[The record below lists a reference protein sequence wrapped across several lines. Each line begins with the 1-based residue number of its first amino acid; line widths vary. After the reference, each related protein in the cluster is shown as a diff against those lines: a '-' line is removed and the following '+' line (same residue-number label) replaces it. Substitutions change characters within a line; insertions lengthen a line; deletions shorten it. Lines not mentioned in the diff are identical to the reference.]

1 MPGSAST
8 LSKLWFDQ
16 GTLVL
21 SGWSALGIER
31 VFGERVWT
39 WDARIGGWRAPA
51 ILYSQVAEALE
62 RHAAGT
68 HDEAVRWQTVNW
80 ANVQL
85 PPPRPEQAA
94 AVKAW
99 WAKHRGLVVMPTG
112 TGKTEVALQI
122 MAQARCSALIV
133 APIRDLM
140 YQWHQRILRA
150 LDYDAGII
158 GDNTFNL
165 RAVSVT
171 TYDSAC
177 IHMPQLGN
185 RFKLLIFDECHHLPG
200 MVRSD
205 AARMSLAPWRLGLSA
220 TPERSDGRH
229 SLLDELIGPEVYR
242 LAIDAVRGRSLADY
256 TVFRIPVHLSVDEQA
271 RYDALG
277 TEVREYF
284 YAAKQDDPTFTW
296 EKLCAQSASD
306 LASRRALAAYR
317 AKQAIE
323 DRAEEKLRI
332 LEDLFRLHQGT
343 PMIVFAGSNAMAR
356 DVSRRF
362 LLPCLLSHCGK
373 RERLDYLEGLRDG
386 VYPAIVANQVLDEGV
401 DIPAVKVAVVI
412 GGMASTKQAQ
422 QRLGRILRRTGNHSA
437 VLYEV
442 VCQDTNE
449 ALRSRKRRASDAYT
463 GTRHRRL

>member
-1 MPGSAST
+1 MKAQPA
-8 LSKLWFDQ
+8 LRFEH

-21 SGWSALGIER
+21 DGWSSTAVER
-31 VFGERVWT
+31 VFGKSKFT
-39 WDARIGGWRAPA
+39 WDPRITGWRAPA
-51 ILYSQVAEALE
+51 IDYPEIAAAMEARAVGTINQVEQ
-62 RHAAGT
+62 
-68 HDEAVRWQTVNW
+68 WQTVNW

-85 PPPRPEQAA
+85 PAMRTEQQAA
-94 AVKAW
+94 IDKW
-99 WAKHRGLVVMPTG
+99 MPTKRGLVIMPTG
-112 TGKTEVALQI
+112 TGKTEVALRI
-122 MAQARCSALIV
+122 MADTGCSTLVV

-158 GDNTFNL
+158 GDSVFNL
-165 RAVSVT
+165 RAISVT

-177 IHMPQLGN
+177 IHMPRLGN
-185 RFKLLIFDECHHLPG
+185 KFKLIVFDECHHLPG
-200 MVRSD
+200 LMRSD
-205 AARMSLAPWRLGLSA
+205 AARMAIAPWRLGLTA
-220 TPERSDGRH
+220 TPERTDGRH
-229 SLLDELIGPEVYR
+229 ELFQELIGPEVYR
-242 LAIDAVRGRSLADY
+242 LAIQEVRGRALAEY
-256 TVFRIPVHLSVDEQA
+256 SVYRIPVHLLPEEQA

-277 TEVREYF
+277 IQVCEYF
-284 YAAKQDDPTFTW
+284 YETKKDDPTFTW
-296 EKLCAQSASD
+296 EKLCSLSATDAEARS
-306 LASRRALAAYR
+306 ALAAYR

-343 PMIVFAGSNAMAR
+343 PMIVFVGSNAMAR

-386 VYPAIVANQVLDEGV
+386 VFPAIIANQVLDEGV
-401 DIPAVKVAVVI
+401 DIPAVKIAVVI
-412 GGMASTKQAQ
+412 GGMASSKQAQ
-422 QRLGRILRRTGNHSA
+422 QRLGRILRKSGTQPA
-437 VLYEV
+437 ILYEV

-449 ALRSRKRRASDAYT
+449 AVRSRKRRASDAYA